1 MSAPTV
7 RRAPG
12 APAPG
17 ATASGGRPASAARP
31 GHGARP
37 VPGGQPAAPAVQH
50 LLVTYAKRDRMRFAS
65 HRDVGRAFERAV
77 RQAGIP
83 MARSAGFNPHP
94 KISYAS
100 GTQTGVASE
109 AEYLTLALTVAQDPA
124 RLRSA
129 LDTALPDGIDVIEVR
144 EDAGGTLNSRLMMSE
159 WLVELPGISPE
170 AAAAAAREFLAA
182 ADAHVERLTNKGV
195 RRLDARGAVLTM
207 DAGSRA
213 SADHSDACA
222 IIRMVIRHTE
232 PAVRPEDVLV
242 ALRQI
247 TGLAPAS
254 PPAVTRVAQGVLG
267 NDGLVGPGQ
276 PPAMAGHRRCAS
288 TGAAD
293 RDPGDPQT
301 QGSQTQASP
310 TQAPQ
315 AGAAGPGAA
324 PPGAGGAAPPDAATR
339 GAGTDGR
346 AMRAPVRPMGRG
358 PVLQATLVRFSARR
372 PGRSAAAR
380 HAEQSSRPRAELRQV
395 TNLGA
400 VAAVVAGS
408 VQGCGNDM
416 FPRGAQHP
424 SRVRAPG
431 SLTGDCPDAR
441 ERAERQRIQ

>member
-182 ADAHVERLTNKGV
+182 ADAHVERLTKKGV

-207 DAGSRA
+207 NAGSRA
-213 SADHSDACA
+213 SADHSDSCA

-267 NDGLVGPGQ
+267 NGGLVGPGQ
-276 PPAMAGHRRCAS
+276 PPAMAGIA
-288 TGAAD
+288 GAPA
-293 RDPGDPQT
+293 RVPQNRGSQT
-301 QGSQTQASP
+301 QGSQTQGSQTQGSP

-315 AGAAGPGAA
+315 DQAPQDQAPHHQALGAPHHRT
-324 PPGAGGAAPPDAATR
+324 PQR
-339 GAGTDGR
+339 GA
-346 AMRAPVRPMGRG
+346 P
-358 PVLQATLVRFSARR
+358 
-372 PGRSAAAR
+372 
-380 HAEQSSRPRAELRQV
+380 EQMDVP
-395 TNLGA
+395 
-400 VAAVVAGS
+400 
-408 VQGCGNDM
+408 
-416 FPRGAQHP
+416 
-424 SRVRAPG
+424 
-431 SLTGDCPDAR
+431 
-441 ERAERQRIQ
+441 

>member
-1 MSAPTV
+1 M
-7 RRAPG
+7 
-12 APAPG
+12 
-17 ATASGGRPASAARP
+17 
-31 GHGARP
+31 
-37 VPGGQPAAPAVQH
+37 PGGQPPAPAVQH
-50 LLVTYAKRDRMRFAS
+50 LLVTYAKRGRMRFAS

-247 TGLAPAS
+247 AGLAPAS

-267 NDGLVGPGQ
+267 DDGLVGPGQ
-276 PPAMAGHRRCAS
+276 PPAMAGHA
-288 TGAAD
+288 GAPA
-293 RDPGDPQT
+293 RAPQAQVPQT
-301 QGSQTQASP
+301 QGSQNSGIPNSGITDS
-310 TQAPQ
+310 
-315 AGAAGPGAA
+315 GAAGPGAA

-358 PVLQATLVRFSARR
+358 PVLQGTLVRFSARR

-380 HAEQSSRPRAELRQV
+380 HAGQSSRPRAELRQV

-416 FPRGAQHP
+416 FPRGAQDP